1 MESVQ
6 KHQQKISTILLLVV
20 VFLAGY
26 LVGGVNTTIS
36 EAQGGP
42 YAIGSVDEAF
52 EPLFEMYQIIE
63 ARYIG
68 TDDLD
73 VQTLVDGAITGMV
86 DSLGDPYSSYMDA
99 DTYTRFLEGFEGEF
113 EGIGVVIMT
122 NDGDEIEVIQVI
134 RGTGAEA
141 AGVRPG
147 DIFVDV
153 NGQNIEDVP
162 QNELVNLVRGPA
174 GTQVTITFRRGED
187 LVTLTITRSRFQS
200 PTVDSELLDNDIAY
214 ISLFQFDQPA
224 LGQLQAAIEELDI
237 NSRAGLIFDLRDNP
251 GGLLSVG
258 IDVASLFIEDGPV
271 LYQAYSNGDEDIY
284 YANGG
289 ENGDEDDDIFANITV
304 PIVVL
309 VNENS
314 ASASEFV
321 AGAIQ
326 DTNTAILI
334 GETTFGKA
342 TVQTL
347 FNLNSGGGARIT
359 TARYLIPSRRWLHEI
374 GLEPDIIVELDEEAF
389 DFNVS
394 REDDVQLQAA
404 IDYILNGGE

>member
-6 KHQQKISTILLLVV
+6 KHQQKISTVILLLL

-26 LVGGVNTTIS
+26 LVGGMNTTIS
-36 EAQGGP
+36 QAQGSP
-42 YAIGSVDEAF
+42 FTIGDVDEAF
-52 EPLFEMYQIIE
+52 EPLFEMYQIIQ

-68 TDDLD
+68 ADELD

-86 DSLGDPYSSYMDA
+86 ETLGDPYSSYMDSE
-99 DTYTRFLEGFEGEF
+99 TYGRFIEGFEGEF
-113 EGIGVVIMT
+113 EGIGVIIMT
-122 NDGDEIEVIQVI
+122 NDEDEIEVIQVI

-141 AGVRPG
+141 AGVHPG
-147 DIFVDV
+147 DIFVGVD
-153 NGQNIEDVP
+153 GQNIEEMP

-174 GTQVTITFRRGED
+174 GTQVTITFRRDEELID
-187 LVTLTITRSRFQS
+187 LTITRSRFQS
-200 PTVDSELLDNDIAY
+200 PTVDSELLENDIAY

-224 LGQLQAAIEELDI
+224 LGQLQEAIEELDV

-258 IDVASLFIEDGPV
+258 IDVASLFIEDGPI

-289 ENGDEDDDIFANITV
+289 ENGDDDDYVFANITV

-326 DTNTAILI
+326 DTGTAIII

-347 FNLNSGGGARIT
+347 FNLDGGGGARIT
-359 TARYLIPSRRWLHEI
+359 TARYLIPSRRWLHDI

-389 DFNVS
+389 GFNVS
-394 REDDVQLQAA
+394 REDDAQLQAA
-404 IDYILNGGE
+404 IEHILNGG